1 MGEEGNVIVTRNSR
15 AFNESGA
22 LRPAPADAWP
32 QRLSGSFLLSFFFYS
47 LILQRCIFYFGPR
60 PDGRDQMLVLPS
72 FTGFFLLASS
82 GRWLPSFTE
91 FLRGFILF
99 DYVDREL
106 YLVLLGFTEF
116 YRISSLAVT
125 RLKAR
130 LIRKPTRRGIS
141 INFNHES
148 KAKVIGKTFQQ
159 EKRKKKRSHRREKK
173 R

>member
-125 RLKAR
+125 RCLFYLVLLGFSYWHHPGGGYR
-130 LIRKPTRRGIS
+130 VLPSFSEVSSYLTTLI
-141 INFNHES
+141 ES
-148 KAKVIGKTFQQ
+148 ST
-159 EKRKKKRSHRREKK
+159 
-173 R
+173 